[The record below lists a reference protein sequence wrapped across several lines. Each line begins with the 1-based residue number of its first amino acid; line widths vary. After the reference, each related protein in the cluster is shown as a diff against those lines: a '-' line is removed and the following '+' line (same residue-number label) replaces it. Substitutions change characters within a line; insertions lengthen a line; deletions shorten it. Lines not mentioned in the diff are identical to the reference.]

1 MKEHRP
7 KNLSFATNILA
18 KKTFASILSL
28 KQHKMSHL
36 NEKKY
41 CCKICQA
48 KFAWKRSL
56 DDHKKRRTGE
66 WNCSKGFIS
75 HFQMMKHIRNRH
87 TFEKLFNCNICGKS
101 FESWNSLKTHKSVHS
116 QQKLFQC
123 RTCKTSFRQASNMKQ
138 HEGIHQERKTFPC
151 NLCDKVLVYARSL
164 VQHKENIHTKVICSI
179 CNKSILGKTISKVTN
194 WFMAEAFEAQI
205 WTKEWNQGRICFAI
219 FQQFDLFVDK
229 SSVQIEVQQLDEFS
243 NKGAFECGCDS
254 LWWLMHLYVCWMKCA
269 AVRLMSAKD
278 EQNCGSS
285 SKFPWSWKGQLQ
297 MGQQQEY
304 RILFIEIF
312 CVLWHLSVPGWGKW
326 EGQTVAMWVNKA
338 LLSQGHWTSPCQEHW
353 VGFQVEQLL
362 QTEAFY

>member
-1 MKEHRP
+1 
-7 KNLSFATNILA
+7 
-18 KKTFASILSL
+18 
-28 KQHKMSHL
+28 MSHL

-56 DDHKKRRTGE
+56 DDHKNRHTGE
-66 WNCSKGFIS
+66 WNWSCEHCSKGFIS

-205 WTKEWNQGRICFAI
+205 
-219 FQQFDLFVDK
+219 
-229 SSVQIEVQQLDEFS
+229 
-243 NKGAFECGCDS
+243 
-254 LWWLMHLYVCWMKCA
+254 
-269 AVRLMSAKD
+269 
-278 EQNCGSS
+278 
-285 SKFPWSWKGQLQ
+285 
-297 MGQQQEY
+297 
-304 RILFIEIF
+304 
-312 CVLWHLSVPGWGKW
+312 
-326 EGQTVAMWVNKA
+326 
-338 LLSQGHWTSPCQEHW
+338 
-353 VGFQVEQLL
+353 
-362 QTEAFY
+362 